1 VAVTAWFQ
9 YHTDPTDSIDPHMTD
24 DTNIAHGDDVARYYE
39 AHDFGGDVG
48 FGDRPALLVVDLIN
62 AFTDPDS
69 DLGSDVSD
77 VLDATSDLLAAFR
90 EHDLPRYFTTVAY
103 EESYG
108 DAGVFIEKVPAL
120 RDLKLGTPSVEV
132 DDRVA
137 PVGDERVL
145 LKKYASAF
153 FGTDL
158 STELTTDGVD
168 TLVLAGV
175 TTSGCIRATAVDGM
189 QHGYR
194 VVVPEDAVGDRAE
207 GPHRANLFDI
217 DEKYGDVVTVEAV
230 LAAISATNADDI
242 G

>member
-1 VAVTAWFQ
+1 
-9 YHTDPTDSIDPHMTD
+9 MTD
-24 DTNIAHGDDVARYYE
+24 DTTTAHGDEVARYYADHE
-39 AHDFGGDVG
+39 FGSDVG

-62 AFTDPDS
+62 AFTDPETN
-69 DLGSDVSD
+69 LGSDVSD
-77 VLDATSDLLAAFR
+77 VVAATSDLLAAFR
-90 EHDLPRYFTTVAY
+90 DHDLPRYFTTVAY

-120 RDLKLGTPSVEV
+120 RELRLGTSDVEV

-158 STELTTDGVD
+158 ATELVTDGVD

-194 VVVPEDAVGDRAE
+194 VVVPEEAVGDRAE

-217 DEKYGDVVTVEAV
+217 DAKYGDVVDLGTALDE
-230 LAAISATNADDI
+230 IE